1 MFIETRIGQLASS
14 LLLVAAIG
22 AAGATALHAEGVPKA
37 THDAAVAAA
46 WRNLT
51 PDMQARID
59 QDQTM
64 VDCSQTRNNPTP
76 AMSDAILAREKATIV
91 LPADGNFMG
100 DWKKGEAL
108 SLNGAGGRMGD
119 SPTRPNG
126 GNCYACHE
134 MAKKEISYGTLGPSL
149 HGYGRLREFKPAAQ
163 KEAYEK
169 IYNAQAVLACSNMP
183 RFGANKFLT
192 VEQIKDIVAFLMSPD
207 SPVNK

>member
-1 MFIETRIGQLASS
+1 MTHKIRMPG
-14 LLLVAAIG
+14 LVAMLAL
-22 AAGATALHAEGVPKA
+22 GATLLSGPASAQSVSPDTVA
-37 THDAAVAAA
+37 AAVAAA
-46 WRNLT
+46 WRNLS
-51 PDMQARID
+51 PEMQARID

-64 VDCSQTRNNPTP
+64 VDCSVTRNNPAP
-76 AMSDAILAREKATIV
+76 AMATAIMAREKASIV

-119 SPTRPNG
+119 NPARPNG
-126 GNCYACHE
+126 GNCYACHQ
-134 MAKKEISYGTLGPSL
+134 MAPAEISFGTLGPSL
-149 HGYGRLREFKPAAQ
+149 TGYGKLRGFSPAAQ

-183 RFGANKFLT
+183 RFGSNKFLT
-192 VEQIKDIVAFLMSPD
+192 VDQIKDIVAFLMSPD